1 LLVALVAF
9 ERGETA
15 LAGDTADRPLYWV
28 YSFLRGACYPFAPV
42 GDHER
47 DDTTECKLASVRDG
61 ELDVED
67 HERDWYP
74 LWPESSRGH
83 PWD

>member
-28 YSFLRGACYPFAPV
+28 YSFLRGACYPFTPV
-42 GDHER
+42 G
-47 DDTTECKLASVRDG
+47 
-61 ELDVED
+61 D